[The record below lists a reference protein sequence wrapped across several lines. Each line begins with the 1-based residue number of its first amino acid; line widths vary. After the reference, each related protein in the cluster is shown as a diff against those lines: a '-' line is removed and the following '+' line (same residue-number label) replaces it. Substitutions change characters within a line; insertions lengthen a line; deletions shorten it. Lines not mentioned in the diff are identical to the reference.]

1 MSRKSVSARLP
12 ERLVEYIDKISE
24 NRTNFIAK
32 AVIQKVYDSDMVKS
46 QIEKE
51 KSKRDRLIN
60 KKQEI
65 EREIESTRDEIRELE
80 TLKTKIETLEQVK
93 DKVPSREINHVRT
106 IVRENK
112 YDSDPRSMDPAK
124 AVEHNAERIAD
135 EYDLNKSDVEEV
147 LQVATEV

>member
-12 ERLVEYIDKISE
+12 EKLVDYIDQISD

-32 AVIQKVYDSDMVKS
+32 AVIQKVYDSDMVRN
-46 QIEKE
+46 QIEQE

-65 EREIESTRDEIRELE
+65 EKEIESTRDEIRELE
-80 TLKTKIETLEQVK
+80 NLKTKIETLEKVK
-93 DKVPSREINHVRT
+93 DEVPSREINRVRQ

-112 YDSDPRSMDPAK
+112 YDSDPRSMNPANV
-124 AVEHNAERIAD
+124 VEHNAQRIAD
-135 EYDLNKSDVEEV
+135 EYDLNQSDVEEV

>member
-12 ERLVEYIDKISE
+12 EKLVDYIDQISD

-32 AVIQKVYDSDMVKS
+32 AVIQKIYDSDMVRN
-46 QIEKE
+46 QIEQE

-65 EREIESTRDEIRELE
+65 EKEIESTRDEIRDLE
-80 TLKTKIETLEQVK
+80 NLKTKIETLETVK
-93 DKVPSREINHVRT
+93 NQVPSREINRVRQ

-112 YDSDPRSMDPAK
+112 YDSDPRSMNPATV
-124 AVEHNAERIAD
+124 VEHNAERIAD
-135 EYDLNKSDVEEV
+135 EYDLNQSDVEEV
-147 LQVATEV
+147 LEVATEV